1 MPDSDAAADPED
13 IVLYEKDEAGVAWI
27 TLNRPKQ
34 LNAINMAMRDALWS
48 YLEAARLDPDVRVL
62 CFRGASARAFS
73 AGADLPEVGTEP
85 SGRSGERPG
94 GTGGGSRGARED

>member
-13 IVLYEKDEAGVAWI
+13 LVLYEKGEAGVAWI

-48 YLEAARLDPDVRVL
+48 
-62 CFRGASARAFS
+62 
-73 AGADLPEVGTEP
+73 
-85 SGRSGERPG
+85 
-94 GTGGGSRGARED
+94 